1 MTTLQPP
8 SIKVDKNK
16 EEVTRHV
23 ETMNSLHFTELNFQ
37 RQTTEVPF
45 LRDPL
50 STQTLSSANPT
61 LPLMVHLNIH
71 IFKA

>member
-8 SIKVDKNK
+8 LIKVEKNK
-16 EEVTRHV
+16 EKVTRDV
-23 ETMNSLHFTELNFQ
+23 EIMNSLHFTELNF
-37 RQTTEVPF
+37 RKQTTEVPF

-61 LPLMVHLNIH
+61 LPLMVHLNTH
-71 IFKA
+71 SFKA